1 MWTAIYGR
9 GNDYVLA
16 REVIRIDIRS
26 ELGLGAVAV
35 GQQFFLVVKELFT
48 CLGSEFHRLR
58 LDNRIDGAGLLAHA
72 AVDAVSYTHLTLTTI
87 CSV

>member
-48 CLGSEFHRLR
+48 CC
-58 LDNRIDGAGLLAHA
+58 LL
-72 AVDAVSYTHLTLTTI
+72 YT
-87 CSV
+87 SPSPRDRG